1 MASFSSGLL
10 GKLIA
15 DGYKTIYSWDYYI
28 NIVHPWPTYYGVD
41 PHLFPDVQ
49 NLTDSQLKEN
59 LLGIEACM
67 WTTNLDSTNLI
78 QVRIPLNSIWFFIQ
92 ENGF

>member
-1 MASFSSGLL
+1 M
-10 GKLIA
+10 
-15 DGYKTIYSWDYYI
+15 
-28 NIVHPWPTYYGVD
+28 VHPWPAYYGVD

-78 QVRIPLNSIWFFIQ
+78 QVRITNSICFFNQ
-92 ENGF
+92 EKDPVDRLKLVF

>member
-1 MASFSSGLL
+1 M
-10 GKLIA
+10 
-15 DGYKTIYSWDYYI
+15 
-28 NIVHPWPTYYGVD
+28 VHPWPAYYGVD

-78 QVRIPLNSIWFFIQ
+78 QVRIPLNSIWVFLSRKMVFKTKMAL
-92 ENGF
+92 

>member
-1 MASFSSGLL
+1 M
-10 GKLIA
+10 
-15 DGYKTIYSWDYYI
+15 
-28 NIVHPWPTYYGVD
+28 VHPWPAYYGVD

-78 QVRIPLNSIWFFIQ
+78 QVRVPPNSVCFLTKLRLFFKKQ
-92 ENGF
+92 

>member
-1 MASFSSGLL
+1 M
-10 GKLIA
+10 
-15 DGYKTIYSWDYYI
+15 
-28 NIVHPWPTYYGVD
+28 VHPWPAYYGVD

-78 QVRIPLNSIWFFIQ
+78 QVRITNSICFLNQ
-92 ENGF
+92 EKDSVDRLKLVF